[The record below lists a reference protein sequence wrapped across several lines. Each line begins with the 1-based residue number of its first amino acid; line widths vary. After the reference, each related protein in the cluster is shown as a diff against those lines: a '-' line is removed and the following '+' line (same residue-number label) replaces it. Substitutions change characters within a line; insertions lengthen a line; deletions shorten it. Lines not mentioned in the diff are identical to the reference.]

1 MKKKYT
7 LILAF
12 IMVLLMT
19 ACNQNVNQD
28 DAEKNGKESK
38 TENEIT
44 KHEEVTI
51 KTSPDK
57 YTWYVKDY
65 VGKNLASFGYTSL
78 GGDRM
83 DHYGEGYIEL
93 ALINQSGKYIDI
105 ENEDELK
112 KYYVAAQN
120 LEPNTEIK
128 YTFQKDEEGNDE
140 NGLISSQ
147 TVEEILL
154 YVKEVGNT
162 DDTEITLTPIQTAPD
177 AYTYYIRDYVG
188 RNLEECGYLSLAGDF
203 RDAYGAATVKFVL
216 IPDDGSYIDPTD
228 EEQLKNYKVTEQNI
242 APNTEINFTLQ
253 KDSNGEEYDNLT
265 ENQNIE
271 EVELHLSL
279 VEE

>member
-1 MKKKYT
+1 MKKNYM

-12 IMVLLMT
+12 IMVILMT
-19 ACNQNVNQD
+19 ACSQNIKQD
-28 DAEKNGKESK
+28 DTKKNEDETK
-38 TENEIT
+38 TETEIS
-44 KHEEVTI
+44 KHKEVTI

-128 YTFQKDEEGNDE
+128 YTFQKDAEGNDE

-162 DDTEITLTPIQTAPD
+162 DDTEISLTPIQTAPD

>member
-51 KTSPDK
+51 KTSTDK

-188 RNLEECGYLSLAGDF
+188 RNLKECGYLSLAGDF

-228 EEQLKNYKVTEQNI
+228 EEQLKKYKVTEQNI

>member
-38 TENEIT
+38 TENAIS

-188 RNLEECGYLSLAGDF
+188 RNLEECGYLSLGGDF

>member
-228 EEQLKNYKVTEQNI
+228 EEKLKKYKVTEQNI

-253 KDSNGEEYDNLT
+253 KDSNGEGYDNLT

>member
-38 TENEIT
+38 TKNAIS

-93 ALINQSGKYIDI
+93 ALINQSG
-105 ENEDELK
+105 
-112 KYYVAAQN
+112 
-120 LEPNTEIK
+120 
-128 YTFQKDEEGNDE
+128 
-140 NGLISSQ
+140 
-147 TVEEILL
+147 
-154 YVKEVGNT
+154 
-162 DDTEITLTPIQTAPD
+162 
-177 AYTYYIRDYVG
+177 
-188 RNLEECGYLSLAGDF
+188 
-203 RDAYGAATVKFVL
+203 
-216 IPDDGSYIDPTD
+216 
-228 EEQLKNYKVTEQNI
+228 
-242 APNTEINFTLQ
+242 
-253 KDSNGEEYDNLT
+253 
-265 ENQNIE
+265 
-271 EVELHLSL
+271 
-279 VEE
+279 

>member
-12 IMVLLMT
+12 IMVLLMTACNQNVNQDDAEKLLMT

-57 YTWYVKDY
+57 YTWYVKEY

-93 ALINQSGKYIDI
+93 ALINQSGY
-105 ENEDELK
+105 
-112 KYYVAAQN
+112 
-120 LEPNTEIK
+120 
-128 YTFQKDEEGNDE
+128 
-140 NGLISSQ
+140 
-147 TVEEILL
+147 
-154 YVKEVGNT
+154 
-162 DDTEITLTPIQTAPD
+162 
-177 AYTYYIRDYVG
+177 
-188 RNLEECGYLSLAGDF
+188 
-203 RDAYGAATVKFVL
+203 
-216 IPDDGSYIDPTD
+216 
-228 EEQLKNYKVTEQNI
+228 
-242 APNTEINFTLQ
+242 
-253 KDSNGEEYDNLT
+253 
-265 ENQNIE
+265 
-271 EVELHLSL
+271 
-279 VEE
+279 

>member
-1 MKKKYT
+1 MLSVCGERKGR
-7 LILAF
+7 
-12 IMVLLMT
+12 
-19 ACNQNVNQD
+19 N
-28 DAEKNGKESK
+28 EK
-38 TENEIT
+38 
-44 KHEEVTI
+44 
-51 KTSPDK
+51 D
-57 YTWYVKDY
+57 
-65 VGKNLASFGYTSL
+65 
-78 GGDRM
+78 
-83 DHYGEGYIEL
+83 
-93 ALINQSGKYIDI
+93 
-105 ENEDELK
+105 

-216 IPDDGSYIDPTD
+216 IPEDRSYIDPTD

>member
-1 MKKKYT
+1 MRKMPIVVTT
-7 LILAF
+7 LI
-12 IMVLLMT
+12 MTLLMA
-19 ACNQNVNQD
+19 ACGQTVIENNTVKDSGTKD
-28 DAEKNGKESK
+28 D
-38 TENEIT
+38 IP

-65 VGKNLASFGYTSL
+65 VGKNLASFGYTSI
-78 GGDRM
+78 GGKRM
-83 DHYGEGYIEL
+83 DHYGDGYVEL

-112 KYYVAAQN
+112 EYYVVAQN

-128 YTFQKDEEGNDE
+128 YTFQKDEEGNEED
-140 NGLISSQ
+140 GLISSQ

-154 YVKEVGNT
+154 YVEEVGDSGNAEISMTSINT
-162 DDTEITLTPIQTAPD
+162 SPD

-188 RNLEECGYLSLAGDF
+188 RNLNECGYLSMGGQL

-216 IPDDGSYIDPTD
+216 IPDDGSYIDPKD
-228 EEQLKNYKVTEQNI
+228 EETIKKYKVTEQSI
-242 APNTEINFTLQ
+242 APNTEIKFELQ
-253 KDSNGEEYDNLT
+253 KDSNGVEYDNLA
-265 ENQNIE
+265 ENQNIDE
-271 EVELHLSL
+271 IELHLTL

>member
-38 TENEIT
+38 TKNAIS

-162 DDTEITLTPIQTAPD
+162 DDTEITLTPIQTALD

-228 EEQLKNYKVTEQNI
+228 EEQL
-242 APNTEINFTLQ
+242 
-253 KDSNGEEYDNLT
+253 
-265 ENQNIE
+265 
-271 EVELHLSL
+271 
-279 VEE
+279 

>member
-1 MKKKYT
+1 MLSVCGERKGR
-7 LILAF
+7 
-12 IMVLLMT
+12 
-19 ACNQNVNQD
+19 N
-28 DAEKNGKESK
+28 EK
-38 TENEIT
+38 
-44 KHEEVTI
+44 
-51 KTSPDK
+51 D
-57 YTWYVKDY
+57 
-65 VGKNLASFGYTSL
+65 
-78 GGDRM
+78 
-83 DHYGEGYIEL
+83 
-93 ALINQSGKYIDI
+93 
-105 ENEDELK
+105 

-216 IPDDGSYIDPTD
+216 IPEDGSYIDPTD
-228 EEQLKNYKVTEQNI
+228 YDVVYGYRI
-242 APNTEINFTLQ
+242 AARN
-253 KDSNGEEYDNLT
+253 
-265 ENQNIE
+265 
-271 EVELHLSL
+271 
-279 VEE
+279 

>member
-188 RNLEECGYLSLAGDF
+188 RNLEECGYLSLAGNF

>member
-28 DAEKNGKESK
+28 DAEKNGKEAK

-128 YTFQKDEEGNDE
+128 YAFQKDEEGNDE

-216 IPDDGSYIDPTD
+216 IPEDGSYIDPTD

>member
-1 MKKKYT
+1 MLSVCGERKGR
-7 LILAF
+7 
-12 IMVLLMT
+12 
-19 ACNQNVNQD
+19 N
-28 DAEKNGKESK
+28 EK
-38 TENEIT
+38 
-44 KHEEVTI
+44 
-51 KTSPDK
+51 D
-57 YTWYVKDY
+57 
-65 VGKNLASFGYTSL
+65 
-78 GGDRM
+78 
-83 DHYGEGYIEL
+83 
-93 ALINQSGKYIDI
+93 
-105 ENEDELK
+105 

-128 YTFQKDEEGNDE
+128 YTFQKDAEGNDE

-162 DDTEITLTPIQTAPD
+162 DDTEISLTPIQTAPD

-188 RNLEECGYLSLAGDF
+188 RNLKECGYLSLAGDF

-228 EEQLKNYKVTEQNI
+228 EEQLKKYKVTEQNI

>member
-28 DAEKNGKESK
+28 DTEKNGKESK

-128 YTFQKDEEGNDE
+128 YTFQKNAEGSDE

-162 DDTEITLTPIQTAPD
+162 DDTEISLTPIQTAPD

-216 IPDDGSYIDPTD
+216 IPDDGSYIDTTD
-228 EEQLKNYKVTEQNI
+228 EEQLKKYKVTEQNI

-271 EVELHLSL
+271 EVELNLSL

>member
-177 AYTYYIRDYVG
+177 SYTYYIRDCREKSG
-188 RNLEECGYLSLAGDF
+188 GMRI
-203 RDAYGAATVKFVL
+203 FVFSRRL
-216 IPDDGSYIDPTD
+216 PGC
-228 EEQLKNYKVTEQNI
+228 LRRGNC
-242 APNTEINFTLQ
+242 
-253 KDSNGEEYDNLT
+253 
-265 ENQNIE
+265 
-271 EVELHLSL
+271 
-279 VEE
+279 

>member
-1 MKKKYT
+1 MLSVCGERKGR
-7 LILAF
+7 
-12 IMVLLMT
+12 
-19 ACNQNVNQD
+19 N
-28 DAEKNGKESK
+28 EK
-38 TENEIT
+38 
-44 KHEEVTI
+44 
-51 KTSPDK
+51 D
-57 YTWYVKDY
+57 
-65 VGKNLASFGYTSL
+65 
-78 GGDRM
+78 
-83 DHYGEGYIEL
+83 
-93 ALINQSGKYIDI
+93 
-105 ENEDELK
+105 

-128 YTFQKDEEGNDE
+128 YTFQKDAEGNDE

-162 DDTEITLTPIQTAPD
+162 DDTEISLTPIQTAPD

-203 RDAYGAATVKFVL
+203 RDAYGAETVKFVL

-228 EEQLKNYKVTEQNI
+228 EEQLKKYKVTEQNI